1 MEKALIA
8 QRVAN
13 KLFATENA
21 VDSAILSAT
30 QLMGGLMEARQEM
43 GLNAVLGTEAVARC
57 AQAIGALTEARRAV
71 VDTHNQLND
80 VKLRLGIRTRMD
92 GGTGPKGFA
101 DADLDG
107 DTTVVAHRRAG

>member
-43 GLNAVLGTEAVARC
+43 GLNAVLGTVAVTKC
-57 AQAIGALTEARRAV
+57 AAAIGALTDARKAV
-71 VDTHNQLND
+71 AETHNQLND
-80 VKLRLGIRTRMD
+80 VKLRLGIRTQMG

-101 DADLDG
+101 DTDVDT
-107 DTTVVAHRRAG
+107 DTTVVAHRRAS